1 MLRWH
6 ISRRSKLVAALIAC
20 TLGAVYLAL
29 FTYTRID
36 DKLFP
41 GNELA
46 LPAVPVV
53 VPGTSIGV
61 NVALPGVSGSG
72 PTYWTPSAR
81 INILVLGLDRRPW
94 EPEGSSFRSDTM
106 FVASIDT
113 HANRMQMLAIPRDM
127 WADIPYGDVPGVWA
141 QNKINAA
148 YAYGQVYKYPG
159 LGPAA
164 SVAAVEHN
172 FNIDIHH
179 YVVIDWVGFVSLIDA
194 MGGIDVDVPERIS
207 DFGTDVL
214 DAFPNN
220 TVEPGLQHMDGERA
234 LGYSRVRTDGDL
246 KRIER
251 QQVVIR
257 AVARKAVSLGYLT
270 KIPELWAAYNQ
281 TFRTDIDNAMI
292 PGYAL
297 LGAKLD
303 LENIETFSLGST
315 MYGALSEDGQLILL
329 PNRDEMYAVIDTFM
343 ADPRMRD
350 EAPVVAVSYA
360 PGMEERAQAAKAHL
374 ETYGVPAASIILA
387 ADGAEGSP
395 GIFDVTGKRYTAEKM
410 TGIFDLRLL
419 NPEGEMTPGA
429 DVVIRLGPE
438 AAFKSP

>member
-1 MLRWH
+1 MRTR
-6 ISRRSKLVAALIAC
+6 ISRRSGTVAAIIGLA
-20 TLGAVYLAL
+20 LGAVYLAL

-41 GNELA
+41 GSELT
-46 LPAVPVV
+46 VPNVSV
-53 VPGTSIGV
+53 AVPGTNIGV
-61 NVALPGVSGSG
+61 NVSLPGVSGSG
-72 PTYWTPSAR
+72 PTYWTPAAR

-94 EPEGSSFRSDTM
+94 EPESSSFRSDTM

-113 HANRMQMLAIPRDM
+113 HANTLQMLAIPRDM
-127 WADIPYGDVPGVWA
+127 WAKIPYGDVPGVWA
-141 QNKINAA
+141 ENKINAA

-194 MGGIDVDVPERIS
+194 MGGIDVNVPEPIS
-207 DFGTDVL
+207 DFNTDVL

-246 KRIER
+246 KRIDR
-251 QQVVIR
+251 QQIIIR
-257 AVARKAVSLGYLT
+257 AVASKAVSLGYLT
-270 KIPELWAAYNQ
+270 KIPELWSAYNQ
-281 TFRTDIDNAMI
+281 TFRTDVDNALI

-297 LGAKLD
+297 LGAKLG
-303 LENIETFSLGST
+303 LENIETFSLGET
-315 MYGALSEDGQLILL
+315 MYGALSEDGQLILV
-329 PNRDEMYAVIDTFM
+329 PNRDEMYGVIDSFL
-343 ADPRMRD
+343 ADPQLRA
-350 EAPVVAVSYA
+350 EAPVVAVSFA
-360 PGMEERAQAAKAHL
+360 PGMEEQAENARTHL
-374 ETYGVPAASIILA
+374 ETYGVPYASILLA
-387 ADGAEGSP
+387 PETSAGTP
-395 GIFDVTGKRYTAEKM
+395 GIFDVTGKKYTAAKM

-419 NPEGEMTPGA
+419 NPEGEMPKGA
-429 DVVIRLGPE
+429 DIVIRLGPGTLLK
-438 AAFKSP
+438 AP